1 MKFVHYIFPLLFLQ
15 VKMWQG
21 SASLWGALLVHI
33 LYSEGAA
40 LRLRLRTNLLGISK
54 HTWHWHYGG
63 RHSSCK
69 HPYVFTSNKWILS
82 NKATGHLIPVFH
94 TPSHTWEWM
103 LVPLYPGV
111 FVSNKFSIIP
121 PKRCRTCNYLE
132 NGNSWINATS
142 HSGNAG
148 EFWGTWTL
156 DPKFK
161 WEHSRAQ
168 SQCLTQLSGQQWSQ
182 SVTAAAVRHFQLL
195 QTFPRTFSSQVKM
208 QGKHFYCCLVFGLK
222 YVKFKKDQEVFIC
235 INIYSLLCNL
245 PRNTN
250 FSNSEIQPFHATRN

>member
-1 MKFVHYIFPLLFLQ
+1 MRL
-15 VKMWQG
+15 G
-21 SASLWGALLVHI
+21 SQS
-33 LYSEGAA
+33 
-40 LRLRLRTNLLGISK
+40 TPD
-54 HTWHWHYGG
+54 TDWHSGG

-69 HPYVFTSNKWILS
+69 HPYVFTSNKWVLFNKDTWRLSFTLLHIPESECWSLCILACPYLTS
-82 NKATGHLIPVFH
+82 FLLSLK
-94 TPSHTWEWM
+94 
-103 LVPLYPGV
+103 
-111 FVSNKFSIIP
+111 
-121 PKRCRTCNYLE
+121 KRCRTCNYLE
-132 NGNSWINATS
+132 NGNSWIDAAS

-148 EFWGTWTL
+148 EFWRTWTL

-182 SVTAAAVRHFQLL
+182 PVTAAAVRHFQLL

-208 QGKHFYCCLVFGLK
+208 QGRHFYCCLVFGLK
-222 YVKFKKDQEVFIC
+222 YVKLKKDQEVFIC